1 MVLVTGAFAAILNN
15 SSINV
20 AVPKL
25 MTIFGVDADKIQW
38 VVTAY
43 MLSSG
48 VIIPVTGFL
57 GDRFG
62 TRRIFVVSLAA
73 FTTASLLCSIA
84 WNINTMIAF
93 RVIQGIGGGM
103 MMPISMAIIYR
114 IVPRETI
121 GLALGIWGM
130 AAITAPAIGPTL
142 GGYIIDNFNWRFL
155 FLLNIPIGL
164 TGLLLTPVTVPESKK
179 ITGLS
184 FDRWGFLLC
193 TTGCFTLLLALS
205 EGHKKGWDSLFI
217 ITLLIYALF
226 SLVLFAIVE
235 LSIPEPMLDLRL
247 LKNKT
252 FTISIITGA
261 LITMGLFGGVF
272 LVPLFTQNIMNMTP
286 YETGLLLMPAA
297 IVSALMQP
305 VSGFLFDRIGAR
317 PLGLAGLTITGVFTW
332 KLQYITAQTSPHYL
346 TMLMTIRSIGMGL
359 AMMPITT
366 AGMNVVPRHL
376 VPRAS
381 SLNNVF
387 RQVSASLGIALLTAI
402 MVNRQALHGAH
413 LSENLTIYSPALTLA
428 HDLFN
433 LLSSSGLKLTV
444 LFGLV
449 QSQALVSAI
458 NDTFLVSS
466 LFIFLAIPFVLFLGD
481 SKPVPSKP
489 AKE

>member
-1 MVLVTGAFAAILNN
+1 
-15 SSINV
+15 
-20 AVPKL
+20 
-25 MTIFGVDADKIQW
+25 
-38 VVTAY
+38 
-43 MLSSG
+43 
-48 VIIPVTGFL
+48 
-57 GDRFG
+57 
-62 TRRIFVVSLAA
+62 
-73 FTTASLLCSIA
+73 
-84 WNINTMIAF
+84 
-93 RVIQGIGGGM
+93 
-103 MMPISMAIIYR
+103 
-114 IVPRETI
+114 
-121 GLALGIWGM
+121 
-130 AAITAPAIGPTL
+130 
-142 GGYIIDNFNWRFL
+142 
-155 FLLNIPIGL
+155 
-164 TGLLLTPVTVPESKK
+164 
-179 ITGLS
+179 
-184 FDRWGFLLC
+184 
-193 TTGCFTLLLALS
+193 
-205 EGHKKGWDSLFI
+205 
-217 ITLLIYALF
+217 
-226 SLVLFAIVE
+226 
-235 LSIPEPMLDLRL
+235 
-247 LKNKT
+247 
-252 FTISIITGA
+252 
-261 LITMGLFGGVF
+261 
-272 LVPLFTQNIMNMTP
+272 MNMTP

-297 IVSALMQP
+297 IVSALMKP

-317 PLGLAGLTITGVFTW
+317 PPGLAGLTITGVFTW